1 MFEFDKQ
8 YQDAVK
14 KIEQF
19 VEHTKQANEFWVNS
33 ILTSLKSFYKTK

>member
-8 YQDAVK
+8 YQEAVK

-19 VEHTKQANEFWVNS
+19 VDHARQANEFWISSVLS
-33 ILTSLKSFYKTK
+33 SLKSFYKTK